1 MDASRLDYKCD
12 SVELAYLKFMEF
24 EKEYHKAF
32 SKDKILIKSA
42 NPYAIKRFNFLW
54 IPYKESD
61 DKIFVSAL
69 YVLKSLFI
77 VELNKLI
84 KDTKTLKKYSEI
96 FDSLYINNKK
106 WPLYSYQLE
115 FYISFI
121 LKWMD
126 VNFYVLPDSIHLLND
141 WEVFWVT
148 GIFGDMGTHIT
159 VSLSEL
165 VKKTFNTDFKSKYTK
180 TLTTNEEL
188 KILYEISEKHPH
200 YKKKQIK
207 INFNPDETLKDLDLD
222 ARAPVNMYHKIDKR
236 LDFGKITKVKHNS
249 KATHLELKKKI
260 SLKKDE

>member
-12 SVELAYLKFMEF
+12 SVELAYLNFMEF
-24 EKEYHKAF
+24 ENEYHKAF
-32 SKDKILIKSA
+32 SKDKIISKSKDS
-42 NPYAIKRFNFLW
+42 NAIKWFNFIW
-54 IPYKESD
+54 IPYKED
-61 DKIFVSAL
+61 GDKILVSAL
-69 YVLKSLFI
+69 YVLKSFFI
-77 VELNKLI
+77 VELHRLI
-84 KDTKTLKKYSEI
+84 KDAKILKKYSEM

-115 FYISFI
+115 FYISFV

-126 VNFYVLPDSIHLLND
+126 VNFYVLPDSMHLLND
-141 WEVFWVT
+141 WEVFRVT

-159 VSLSEL
+159 VSFSEL
-165 VKKTFNTDFKSKYTK
+165 VRKTFNKDFKSKYTK

-188 KILYEISEKHPH
+188 KILCEISEKHPH

-222 ARAPVNMYHKIDKR
+222 ARAPVNMYHEIDKR
-236 LDFGKITKVKHNS
+236 LDFGKITKVKHKS